1 MSGARTR
8 IFLAAVSA
16 SGKRFKV
23 ATIDVHGLK
32 THFLRK
38 HKGQV
43 DKFFEWCL
51 AEEYSSELA
60 SKYQT
65 RFKKHRDRLFTFV
78 DHDGVP
84 WNNNNAENA
93 IKSFAALRRGIDGLS
108 TKNGI
113 RPTLK
118 LLSIAQTLRNKN
130 ISFLDFLRSGERS
143 LVKYVGRVK

>member
-1 MSGARTR
+1 LKLIIASIDAR
-8 IFLAAVSA
+8 
-16 SGKRFKV
+16 
-23 ATIDVHGLK
+23 GLK
-32 THFLRK
+32 TYFLRK
-38 HKGQV
+38 HKVDV

-60 SKYQT
+60 RKYQT
-65 RFKKHRDRLFTFV
+65 RFKKNRDRLFTFL

-93 IKSFAALRRGIDGLS
+93 IKSFAALRRGIEGLS
-108 TKNGI
+108 RENGM

-130 ISFLDFLRSGERS
+130 ISFLDFLKSGERS
-143 LVKYVGRVK
+143 LVKYLRRVK

>member
-1 MSGARTR
+1 MFMDSRH
-8 IFLAAVSA
+8 I
-16 SGKRFKV
+16 
-23 ATIDVHGLK
+23 
-32 THFLRK
+32 FLRK
-38 HKGQV
+38 HKGEV

-51 AEEYSSELA
+51 AEEYSSELVA
-60 SKYQT
+60 KYQT
-65 RFKKHRDRLFTFV
+65 RFRKHRDRLSTFV

-84 WNNNNAENA
+84 WNNNNAPNA

-108 TKNGI
+108 TENGI

>member
-1 MSGARTR
+1 
-8 IFLAAVSA
+8 L
-16 SGKRFKV
+16 
-23 ATIDVHGLK
+23 
-32 THFLRK
+32 
-38 HKGQV
+38 
-43 DKFFEWCL
+43 
-51 AEEYSSELA
+51 
-60 SKYQT
+60 
-65 RFKKHRDRLFTFV
+65 

-108 TKNGI
+108 TENGI

-143 LVKYVGRVK
+143 LVKYVAQVK